1 MGSEFMVF
9 KKNDKLMLI
18 KGGEGGGVGGI
29 KCYIFLDKFGLK

>member
-18 KGGEGGGVGGI
+18 KGGEGGGGGSNAT
-29 KCYIFLDKFGLK
+29 FS

>member
-18 KGGEGGGVGGI
+18 KGGARGGDDQMLH
-29 KCYIFLDKFGLK
+29 FLR